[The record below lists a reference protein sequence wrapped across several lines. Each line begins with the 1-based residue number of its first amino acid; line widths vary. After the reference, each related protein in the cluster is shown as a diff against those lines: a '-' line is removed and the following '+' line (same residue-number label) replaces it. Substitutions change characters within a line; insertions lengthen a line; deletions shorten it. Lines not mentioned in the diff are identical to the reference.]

1 MREFTNV
8 SLKSN
13 SPLLENRMEFST
25 YFLWCLSPVVQSC
38 WHFSA
43 SIQCINL
50 RCCINKCLLIALGEY
65 KYLFWRY
72 ILAQSE
78 QMLEWHDIG
87 TLWQHEK
94 RVAVFNDSTCNYFRI
109 KNHFFLNV
117 IIQFS
122 YYHCIIMILL
132 GVPRLFGYSSCQVRV
147 KTHKTNQQQLYNVI
161 AKYQCFSFMVAV
173 QLQMSKSLQVVLKTY
188 HFSKFTEKC
197 FESKMFGLIWGSRY
211 DE

>member
-8 SLKSN
+8 SLKN
-13 SPLLENRMEFST
+13 DSPLLENRMEFST

-38 WHFSA
+38 WHFFGFHLMYQFKVLCQYVFVD
-43 SIQCINL
+43 SIRRVQVFI
-50 RCCINKCLLIALGEY
+50 
-65 KYLFWRY
+65 WRY

-94 RVAVFNDSTCNYFRI
+94 RVAVHNDSTCNYFRI

-147 KTHKTNQQQLYNVI
+147 KTQTHTKKPTTTV
-161 AKYQCFSFMVAV
+161 QCYS
-173 QLQMSKSLQVVLKTY
+173 
-188 HFSKFTEKC
+188 
-197 FESKMFGLIWGSRY
+197 
-211 DE
+211 

>member
-8 SLKSN
+8 SLKN
-13 SPLLENRMEFST
+13 DSPLLENRMEFST
-25 YFLWCLSPVVQSC
+25 YFLWCLSPVVKSC

-50 RCCINKCLLIALGEY
+50 RCCVNKCLLIALGEY

-109 KNHFFLNV
+109 KNHFFSECHNSIFLL
-117 IIQFS
+117 S
-122 YYHCIIMILL
+122 LYYYDITWSSTI
-132 GVPRLFGYSSCQVRV
+132 VRLFKLSSSCQNTQNKPTTTV
-147 KTHKTNQQQLYNVI
+147 
-161 AKYQCFSFMVAV
+161 QCYS
-173 QLQMSKSLQVVLKTY
+173 
-188 HFSKFTEKC
+188 
-197 FESKMFGLIWGSRY
+197 
-211 DE
+211 